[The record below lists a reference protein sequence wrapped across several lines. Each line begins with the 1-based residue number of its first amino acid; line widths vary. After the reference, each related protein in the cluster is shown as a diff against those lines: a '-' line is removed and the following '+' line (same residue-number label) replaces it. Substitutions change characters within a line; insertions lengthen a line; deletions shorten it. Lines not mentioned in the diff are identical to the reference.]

1 MKKKLS
7 YYLNLPYELRV
18 RALNQSEGGGYLAW
32 YKDFPYI
39 VGDGKSEH
47 KAIKDAQKAFRASLK
62 VMLKEKD
69 FIKEPSASRA
79 PSTRDADDAS
89 APLAA
94 KTMA

>member
-7 YYLNLPYELRV
+7 YYLNLPYELGIRP
-18 RALNQSEGGGYLAW
+18 LNQSEGGGYIAW

-39 VGDGKSEH
+39 VGDGKSAR

-69 FIKEPSASRA
+69 SIKEPSVSAVSA
-79 PSTRDADDAS
+79 QNTNDAS
-89 APLAA
+89 TPLAA